1 MSKDI
6 FLLYTDSAIKDLDG
20 IDKNISKRI
29 TQKIGLYTRHNPLL
43 NATSL
48 KGNLSGLY
56 RYRIGD
62 YRAIFKYEED
72 KLIIVNIISIK
83 HRKDAYR

>member
-1 MSKDI
+1 MGKEI
-6 FLLYTDSAIKDLDG
+6 YLLYTDSAIKDLDR

-29 TQKIGLYTRHNPLL
+29 TQKIGVCTSHNPLL

-83 HRKDAYR
+83 HRKDSYR